1 MASVLIKMERYGRE
15 IDTHRGKM
23 KGRDSWRQ
31 RQFASQREKPGTDHT
46 LAALRRS

>member
-1 MASVLIKMERYGRE
+1 MASVLIKMGRYGHE

-23 KGRDSWRQ
+23 KERDSWRQ
-31 RQFASQREKPGTDHT
+31 RPFASQRERPRTDCP